1 MGHARRIWDLC
12 YTSGRIASWVTGIW
26 IVTVVPKAMLETSS
40 SVGWWQSRQ
49 EGVQRKEA
57 RPSGC
62 AFEQDTGT
70 FYFLAATEST
80 ALFSHV
86 LLSRYSALLNQKGE
100 VRAKTPAAVRT
111 VWPCDL
117 TGLPSVWV
125 TESGH
130 RDQGRVC
137 FRTRRH

>member
-1 MGHARRIWDLC
+1 MGCGGAACPVCSARPIPGEVVTCGTYKKDL
-12 YTSGRIASWVTGIW
+12 GPVLHLSWVTGIG
-26 IVTVVPKAMLETSS
+26 IVTVLPKAILKTSS
-40 SVGWWQSRQ
+40 SVCGTTGWWQNRQ
-49 EGVQRKEA
+49 EA

-70 FYFLAATEST
+70 FYVLAATEST

-100 VRAKTPAAVRT
+100 LRAKTPATVRKT
-111 VWPCDL
+111 VR
-117 TGLPSVWV
+117 V

-130 RDQGRVC
+130 RD
-137 FRTRRH
+137 

>member
-1 MGHARRIWDLC
+1 MWDMKEGFGTCATPLGELLPGSLGYGSSLSSQRPC
-12 YTSGRIASWVTGIW
+12 WRHLHQSGGGRTG
-26 IVTVVPKAMLETSS
+26 
-40 SVGWWQSRQ
+40 RQ

-100 VRAKTPAAVRT
+100 LRAKTPAAVRRT

-117 TGLPSVWV
+117 TGLPSV
-125 TESGH
+125 
-130 RDQGRVC
+130 
-137 FRTRRH
+137 